1 MENCSCNN
9 AKGVSTELR
18 LTDYVNHFNT
28 RLGIKRDHRFI
39 EPGLY
44 KTGEPDK
51 SSPIFVSSNF
61 QMSFNKL
68 RSSLKNLNSWILVI
82 DTKGIN
88 VWCAAGKGTFGT
100 DELIEKIK
108 RFNLECISS
117 KKELILPQLSA
128 SGVCAHE
135 VKKSTGFKIIYGPI
149 KSKDIPEFIKN
160 DCKATA
166 EMRKISFSFFD
177 RLVLTPLELIQSF
190 KYIFFLAVFFLITG
204 GITSTGLVFKEAL
217 NKGGYAIGAL
227 LVAWLS
233 GAFLTPLFLPYLPSR
248 YFSIKGFI
256 VGMFTTLLYL
266 FFTGSFENLF
276 LILSF
281 VLFYPSISSFLAFN
295 FTGCTTFTSP
305 SGVAKEFKIFFKP
318 ILFLMFSGL
327 LLITLIFWNII

>member
-204 GITSTGLVFKEAL
+204 GITSTGLVFKEA
-217 NKGGYAIGAL
+217 
-227 LVAWLS
+227 
-233 GAFLTPLFLPYLPSR
+233 
-248 YFSIKGFI
+248 
-256 VGMFTTLLYL
+256 
-266 FFTGSFENLF
+266 FENLF